1 MESDFERFLDAVRR
15 GDRQAADELARRLEP
30 YLRRVIHLRLTN
42 RKLRQVLDSMDICQ
56 SILGV
61 FFANAN
67 SRWLQI
73 KTERELQHLLVT
85 MAVNRLRSRARH
97 ERRRLASIP
106 EGWEREDEAPDPCKT
121 ASDHDLH
128 EALRSRLTAEEL
140 WLFEQNQVQGRT
152 WGEIARDPTERPA
165 TLRDAGNDAL
175 RIRLARGLARVQ
187 RELRERGEDHV
198 LPGVRPAGTIRTT

>member
-30 YLRRVIHLRLTN
+30 YLRRVVHLRLTN

-61 FFANAN
+61 FFAKAD

-73 KTERELQHLLVT
+73 KTERELQHLLVK
-85 MAVNRLRSRARH
+85 MAINRLRSRARH
-97 ERRRLASIP
+97 EQRRLASIP
-106 EGWEREDEAPDPCKT
+106 EGWERQDEAPGPSQV
-121 ASDHDLH
+121 AAEHDLH

-140 WLFEQNQVQGRT
+140 WLFEQNRVHGRT
-152 WGEIARDPTERPA
+152 WEEIARDPTDRPA
-165 TLRDAGNDAL
+165 TLRNAGNDAL

-187 RELRERGEDHV
+187 RELKERGENHV
-198 LPGVRPAGTIRTT
+198 LSGDRPARPARTP